1 MSNVKLNTGF
11 LSVFEQKLKKLIK
24 KIDEELKKPKKDRN
38 KNLLKTTLREAKDLK
53 ILVKECRK
61 QNGVGCCPNCGH
73 IIGED

>member
-1 MSNVKLNTGF
+1 
-11 LSVFEQKLKKLIK
+11 
-24 KIDEELKKPKKDRN
+24 
-38 KNLLKTTLREAKDLK
+38 LREAKDLK